1 MSESESSARPG
12 RVRRRRSIVIR
23 RDEHIGDPI
32 GIVWLAGEDTVAEV
46 LIERLGDYLGRRVRI
61 IKAEI
66 SRDILEVE
74 VEARG
79 WGDEAARLAAA
90 SRDLFQKGA
99 KRNALSMCRE
109 AIELDPLNPAAT
121 ATLGIILAALEHHKE
136 ALDTLKH
143 AREFGAG
150 GIEVMLAMTQCALRL
165 GRLGAA
171 TQYAQEALRLDPRNL
186 TARRALREIRQSSS
200 KA

>member
-1 MSESESSARPG
+1 MSESESTVQPG
-12 RVRRRRSIVIR
+12 RVRRRRKIVIR
-23 RDEHIGDPI
+23 RDDHIGDPI
-32 GIVWLAGEDTVAEV
+32 GIVWLAGEDTIAEV
-46 LIERLGDYLGRRVRI
+46 LIQRLGDYLGPRVKI
-61 IKAEI
+61 VKAEI
-66 SRDILEVE
+66 SRDIVEVE

-109 AIELDPLNPAAT
+109 AVELDPLNPAAT
-121 ATLGIILAALEHHKE
+121 ATLGIILTGLQRHKE
-136 ALDTLKH
+136 ALDALKR

-150 GIEVMLAMTQCALRL
+150 GIEVMLAMTQCAMRL
-165 GRLGAA
+165 DRLAAA
-171 TQYAQEALRLDPRNL
+171 TQYAEEALRLEPRNL
-186 TARRALREIRQSSS
+186 TARRTLKEIKQSSS